1 MMLDKGAPVTHR
13 MLAAIVS
20 AVLIPAAANGQTTPK
35 PAAPPKQA
43 AAKPKITLPPAVDAA
58 FKAAYPTATINN
70 VSKEKEGGQEIYEVE
85 SVDRGLHRDLNYKA
99 DGTVIAMEEEVA
111 EADLPAGVA
120 AAIKTRYPKATVVKR
135 EKLTKGTTVTYEV
148 QLKGGPGEVELT
160 PDGKWVSPKAKG

>member
-1 MMLDKGAPVTHR
+1 MMLDKGVPVTHR
-13 MLAAIVS
+13 MLAVIV
-20 AVLIPAAANGQTTPK
+20 AAAMIPAAARGQTTPK
-35 PAAPPKQA
+35 PAEPPKPA
-43 AAKPKITLPPAVDAA
+43 AAKPKVTLPPAVDAA
-58 FKAAYPTATINN
+58 FKAAYPAATINH

-85 SVDRGLHRDLNYKA
+85 SVDRGLHRDINYKP

-111 EADLPAGVA
+111 EADFPASVA

-160 PDGKWVSPKAKG
+160 PDGKWISPKSKG

>member
-1 MMLDKGAPVTHR
+1 MHR
-13 MLAAIVS
+13 MLAVIV
-20 AVLIPAAANGQTTPK
+20 AAAMIPAAARGQTTPK
-35 PAAPPKQA
+35 PAAPPTPA
-43 AAKPKITLPPAVDAA
+43 AAKPKVTLPPAVDAA
-58 FKAAYPTATINN
+58 FKAAYPAATINH

-85 SVDRGLHRDLNYKA
+85 SVDRGLHRDINYKP

-111 EADLPAGVA
+111 DADFPASVA

-160 PDGKWVSPKAKG
+160 ADGKWISPKSKG